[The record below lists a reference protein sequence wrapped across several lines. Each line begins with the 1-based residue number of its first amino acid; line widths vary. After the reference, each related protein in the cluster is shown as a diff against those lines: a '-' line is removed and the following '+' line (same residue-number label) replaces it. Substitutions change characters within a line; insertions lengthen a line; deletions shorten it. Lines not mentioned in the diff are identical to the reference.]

1 MALSKARSL
10 LKNMIIKTLHL
21 ILLKCYHHLH
31 LLFKNATIDQGVDE
45 DCTLDIFEILT
56 STSNLANELVGRELL
71 IFRRFQMSSSMVREA
86 WIYVSYDWIP
96 CPSYLKHCWFTTW
109 NWFFKILNRILTNS
123 RWHRLQSYN
132 LNKLFLWTKIGP
144 NDPRIGCNPFSNL
157 LELIE
162 TNAELKEESKEFEKN
177 IWKRWNLGSIIYYF
191 KKNYVIFYS
200 FFKQVKFYFQF
211 YFIFKW
217 I

>member
-1 MALSKARSL
+1 
-10 LKNMIIKTLHL
+10 
-21 ILLKCYHHLH
+21 
-31 LLFKNATIDQGVDE
+31 
-45 DCTLDIFEILT
+45 
-56 STSNLANELVGRELL
+56 
-71 IFRRFQMSSSMVREA
+71 
-86 WIYVSYDWIP
+86 
-96 CPSYLKHCWFTTW
+96 
-109 NWFFKILNRILTNS
+109 
-123 RWHRLQSYN
+123 
-132 LNKLFLWTKIGP
+132 
-144 NDPRIGCNPFSNL
+144 